1 MRRLILLCVIGLYV
15 LSLNGCMMMG
25 MGGMRGM
32 GGSSSHQNQM
42 PGKTFVKELIDS
54 NVRIT
59 LEVPPLMVRE
69 ESTFSL
75 RINETRS
82 GNPVSGS
89 KVTFKIRQ
97 IDQLSSEHADH
108 HVVIIPEQEAQEV
121 ADNGVYQ
128 GKYLVEEQGVFE
140 IVVKVWLSGEDKHT
154 SPLVITATQ
163 EVGPT
168 GNLMDRKGNTL
179 LMVLG
184 GIGMALMMAFMMLG
198 SHH

>member
-1 MRRLILLCVIGLYV
+1 MRRLILLCVIGLSV

-25 MGGMRGM
+25 MRGM
-32 GGSSSHQNQM
+32 GSSSSHPNQM
-42 PGKTFVKELIDS
+42 PSKAFVKEFIDS
-54 NVRIT
+54 NIRIT

-69 ESTFSL
+69 VSTFSV
-75 RINETRS
+75 RINEIRS

-89 KVTFKIRQ
+89 KVTFMIRQ
-97 IDQLSSEHADH
+97 IDRLSSKLTDQ

-140 IVVKVWLSGEDKHT
+140 IVAKVWLRGEDKHT

-163 EVGPT
+163 EVGHI

-179 LMVLG
+179 LIVLG
-184 GIGMALMMAFMMLG
+184 GIGMALMMAFMILG

>member
-1 MRRLILLCVIGLYV
+1 MRRLILLGVIGLSV
-15 LSLNGCMMMG
+15 LSLTGCMMM
-25 MGGMRGM
+25 GMRGM
-32 GGSSSHQNQM
+32 GGSSSHPNQR

-54 NVRIT
+54 NVMIT

-69 ESTFSL
+69 VSTFSV
-75 RINETRS
+75 RINEIRS

-89 KVTFKIRQ
+89 KVTFMIRQ
-97 IDQLSSEHADH
+97 IDRLSSKHADH
-108 HVVIIPEQEAQEV
+108 HVVIIPEQDAQEV

-140 IVVKVWLSGEDKHT
+140 IVAKVWLSGEDNHI

-163 EVGPT
+163 KVGHI
-168 GNLMDRKGNTL
+168 GNLMDRKSNTL
-179 LMVLG
+179 LIVLG
-184 GIGMALMMAFMMLG
+184 GIGMALMMGFMILG

>member
-1 MRRLILLCVIGLYV
+1 MRRLVLLCVIGLSV
-15 LSLNGCMMMG
+15 LSFNGCMMM
-25 MGGMRGM
+25 GMRGM
-32 GGSSSHQNQM
+32 GGSSSHPNQR

-59 LEVPPLMVRE
+59 LEVPPLMERE
-69 ESTFSL
+69 VSTFSV
-75 RINETRS
+75 RINETES

-89 KVTFKIRQ
+89 KVTFMIRQ
-97 IDQLSSEHADH
+97 IDRLSSKYADH
-108 HVVIIPEQEAQEV
+108 HVVIIPEQEAREV

-163 EVGPT
+163 EVGHIGT
-168 GNLMDRKGNTL
+168 SMDRKGNTL
-179 LMVLG
+179 LIVLG
-184 GIGMALMMAFMMLG
+184 AIGMALMMAFMVLG

>member
-1 MRRLILLCVIGLYV
+1 
-15 LSLNGCMMMG
+15 MMMG
-25 MGGMRGM
+25 MRGM
-32 GGSSSHQNQM
+32 DGSSSHPNQR

-69 ESTFSL
+69 VSTFSV

-89 KVTFKIRQ
+89 KVTFMIRQ
-97 IDQLSSEHADH
+97 IDRLSSKYADH

-140 IVVKVWLSGEDKHT
+140 IVAKVWLSGEDKHT

-163 EVGPT
+163 EAGHI
-168 GNLMDRKGNTL
+168 GNLMDRKSNTL
-179 LMVLG
+179 LIVLG
-184 GIGMALMMAFMMLG
+184 GIGMALMMAFMILG

>member
-1 MRRLILLCVIGLYV
+1 
-15 LSLNGCMMMG
+15 MM
-25 MGGMRGM
+25 GMRGM
-32 GGSSSHQNQM
+32 GGSSSQPNQM
-42 PGKTFVKELIDS
+42 PGKTFVKELYDS

-59 LEVPPLMVRE
+59 LEVPPLMVSE
-69 ESTFSL
+69 ASTFFV

-97 IDQLSSEHADH
+97 IDRLSSKHVDH

-128 GKYLVEEQGVFE
+128 GKYLVEEQGFFE
-140 IVVKVWLSGEDKHT
+140 IVVKVWLSGEDEHT

-163 EVGPT
+163 EVGPI

-184 GIGMALMMAFMMLG
+184 GIGMALMMAFIMLG

>member
-1 MRRLILLCVIGLYV
+1 MRRLVLLCVIGLSV

-25 MGGMRGM
+25 MHGMD
-32 GGSSSHQNQM
+32 GSSSHSNQR
-42 PGKTFVKELIDS
+42 PSKTFVKELIDS

-69 ESTFSL
+69 VSAFSV

-89 KVTFKIRQ
+89 KVTFEIRH
-97 IDQLSSEHADH
+97 IVRLFPKNADH

-128 GKYLVEEQGVFE
+128 GKYMVEEQGVFE
-140 IVVKVWLSGEDKHT
+140 IVAKVWLSGEDKHT

-163 EVGPT
+163 EVGQI
-168 GNLMDRKGNTL
+168 GNLMDRKSNTL
-179 LMVLG
+179 LIVLG

>member
-1 MRRLILLCVIGLYV
+1 
-15 LSLNGCMMMG
+15 MMM
-25 MGGMRGM
+25 GMRGM
-32 GGSSSHQNQM
+32 GGSSSHPNQM
-42 PGKTFVKELIDS
+42 PSKTFVKEFIDS
-54 NVRIT
+54 NIRIT

-69 ESTFSL
+69 VSTFSV

-89 KVTFKIRQ
+89 KVTFVIRQ
-97 IDQLSSEHADH
+97 IVRLSSKYADH

-140 IVVKVWLSGEDKHT
+140 IVAKVWLSGEDKHT

-163 EVGPT
+163 EAGHI
-168 GNLMDRKGNTL
+168 GNLMDRKSNTL
-179 LMVLG
+179 LIVLG
-184 GIGMALMMAFMMLG
+184 GIGMALMMAFMILG

>member
-1 MRRLILLCVIGLYV
+1 MKRLILLYVIGLSV

-25 MGGMRGM
+25 MHGM
-32 GGSSSHQNQM
+32 GGSSSHPNHGS
-42 PGKTFVKELIDS
+42 GKTFVKEFIDS

-69 ESTFSL
+69 VSTFFV

-89 KVTFKIRQ
+89 KVTFMIRQ
-97 IDQLSSEHADH
+97 IDRLSSKHDDH
-108 HVVIIPEQEAQEV
+108 HVIITPEQEAQKV

-128 GKYLVEEQGVFE
+128 GKYLVEEHGVFE
-140 IVVKVWLSGEDKHT
+140 IVVKVWLSGEDTHT

-163 EVGPT
+163 EVGHMD
-168 GNLMDRKGNTL
+168 NLMARKSNTL
-179 LMVLG
+179 LIVLG
-184 GIGMALMMAFMMLG
+184 GIGMALMMAFMILG